1 MASQKIF
8 AMASQNVLAMAHA
21 HCAGNLRNAGIDNLR
36 LVYPVNVRNKCS
48 KRGGCHVHTSLYL
61 NIFCE
66 NKSIPYTVL
75 FTTLILK

>member
-48 KRGGCHVHTSLYL
+48 KRGGGHVHTSLYL
-61 NIFCE
+61 NTFYE
-66 NKSIPYTVL
+66 NKSKPYTVYY
-75 FTTLILK
+75 INMK